1 VRGRGGDGGGNE
13 RGIASHV
20 LACCSAREREETAP
34 PAAASKKVTF
44 ADDLGASELNKAA
57 ECQPVFMDERLGEY
71 HKSPCARIRGYS
83 PTNKAS
89 SSRRVQRLRFW
100 VGEGTYSSPPAQHL
114 VPELRIPSTPVP
126 SLKLQCM
133 LQSHIHSPSITV
145 HNGRQQRKFWDSGNG
160 TNHQVVDFVH
170 NAHSM
175 TARLTTLFGFPPS
188 FLRNIAQEA
197 PPLSYTHAHSPMQI
211 LTFPMITWL
220 TTS

>member
-1 VRGRGGDGGGNE
+1 MSEGSHRMCWLAAPPGSGR
-13 RGIASHV
+13 RPP
-20 LACCSAREREETAP
+20 P
-34 PAAASKKVTF
+34 PAAASRKVTF

-126 SLKLQCM
+126 SLKLQYAAKSYTFS
-133 LQSHIHSPSITV
+133 LHYGSQWSATKKV
-145 HNGRQQRKFWDSGNG
+145 WDSGNG
-160 TNHQVVDFVH
+160 TIE
-170 NAHSM
+170 SSSC
-175 TARLTTLFGFPPS
+175 RLCSQCSFDDRAAFTTLLGFPPS
-188 FLRNIAQEA
+188 FLCE
-197 PPLSYTHAHSPMQI
+197 T
-211 LTFPMITWL
+211 
-220 TTS
+220 